1 MKVKIVALS
10 SPSGGGKTTICKVLL
25 KKHENFKLSVSATTR
40 SPRPEEVDG
49 IDYYFFS
56 KNEFL
61 QKIDNDEFLEYENVH
76 GNLYGTLKN
85 EINKVSEKNV
95 VLIFDVDVKGALN
108 IKKKYP
114 EAILIFIK
122 PPTIEE
128 LEKRLKKRE
137 TESHEKISKRLERL
151 ELEFNAGKSFDH
163 TVINDKFDDAIR
175 EVEKIV
181 LGKK

>member
-1 MKVKIVALS
+1 M
-10 SPSGGGKTTICKVLL
+10 
-25 KKHENFKLSVSATTR
+25 
-40 SPRPEEVDG
+40 
-49 IDYYFFS
+49 
-56 KNEFL
+56 
-61 QKIDNDEFLEYENVH
+61 EYENVH

-163 TVINDKFDDAIR
+163 TVINDKFDDAIG
-175 EVEKIV
+175 EVEKII